1 MIEDISKKIRSLRKE
16 QNMTLKELSEKTGL
30 SISFLSQ
37 VENNTSSLA
46 ITSLKKI
53 ADALEKD
60 ISYFFESPTT
70 NSYHVKYE
78 DQEPFKIETSEAEFI
93 KLSGNFSNK
102 GMEAMIVTIPPKKQH
117 GDFFS
122 HPGEEFIYVLD
133 GTLEIVLDGVT
144 YNVKQ
149 GDSIHYPSTA
159 EHVWRN
165 PLKNTLRFL
174 VVLIPSIF

>member
-1 MIEDISKKIRSLRKE
+1 MIEEISKKIRSLRKE
-16 QNMTLKELSEKTGL
+16 KNMTLKELSEKTGL

-60 ISYFFESPTT
+60 ISYFFESPETK
-70 NSYHVKYE
+70 SYHVKYE
-78 DQEPFKIETSEAEFI
+78 DQEPFTIETSKAEFI

-102 GMEAMIVTIPPKKQH
+102 NMEAMIVTIPPQKQH

-133 GTLEIVLDGVT
+133 GTLEIVLDGIT

-149 GDSIHYPSTA
+149 GDSIHYPSTV

-174 VVLIPSIF
+174 VVVTPCIF